1 MSRTQKHTNLKHYK
15 DIVSSSDPKGT
26 CCICDGRKVL
36 STKSACEALAD
47 SYFAEGQYPSR
58 GMHPCYGD
66 AMNPTEIGLCL
77 HSNKTTSNTDLN
89 SSYTCTPITVG
100 GQRNDGK
107 INYCDFETIF
117 GSRASQRKSEYEFRF
132 IPLPDWSICGSQSGD
147 TVPPEFIGKDFAKDN
162 IQTKR
167 IVVFD
172 TVKQQGPIKKPLH
185 RNSGTIIP
193 IVKNQIDNTKVVQ
206 ITEKRD
212 SKNRRVLRMK
222 TRLDNP

>member
-89 SSYTCTPITVG
+89 TSYNCTSITVG
-100 GQRNDGK
+100 GQRNDGS
-107 INYCDFETIF
+107 INYCD
-117 GSRASQRKSEYEFRF
+117 
-132 IPLPDWSICGSQSGD
+132 
-147 TVPPEFIGKDFAKDN
+147 
-162 IQTKR
+162 
-167 IVVFD
+167 
-172 TVKQQGPIKKPLH
+172 
-185 RNSGTIIP
+185 
-193 IVKNQIDNTKVVQ
+193 
-206 ITEKRD
+206 
-212 SKNRRVLRMK
+212 
-222 TRLDNP
+222 